1 MRTDKIIDAIG
12 AIDEKFVED
21 AHRPQIK
28 IKQNRRIKPLAVAAA
43 AVLCAAVPLPLMTAL
58 GSDTAYNLLYIAS
71 PVVAQGFKPVQEV
84 CVDSG
89 IRMEL
94 ISAEIEGDSAKF
106 FIAMTDIGGVGL
118 DETTDLYDSDWL
130 KFRKDCTGHTSFSD
144 FDPETKTAYFVTE
157 MKTMDGSDFPKG
169 KTTFGVRELI
179 FGKESDQFVFD
190 EIDLSDIPTVT
201 ETVSIDWFSGRS
213 GGRDVGIP
221 SDEYLGSLRY
231 LPEGRIS
238 LASPYD
244 GISLTGLGY
253 IDGDLHIQT
262 RYSDVFRHDNHGS
275 CYLIGENGEKSDLI
289 DLDPDSIFVTYWAE
303 GSNGSPAEGENDD
316 INEFVFHMDSDE
328 LSKYKLGGEFFHSNG
343 YVKGDWEV
351 TFKLK

>member
-1 MRTDKIIDAIG
+1 MKTDKIIDAIG

-28 IKQNRRIKPLAVAAA
+28 IRRNRRIKPLTVAAA

-58 GSDTAYNLLYIAS
+58 GSDMAYNFLYMAS
-71 PVVAQGFKPVQEV
+71 PAVAQGFKPVQEV
-84 CVDSG
+84 CVDNG
-89 IRMEL
+89 IRMEV
-94 ISAEIEGDSAKF
+94 ISGEIEGGSAKF
-106 FIAMTDIGGVGL
+106 YIALTDVDGVGL
-118 DETTDLYDSDWL
+118 DETTDLYDSYRL
-130 KFRKDCTGHTSFSD
+130 RYSKDCTGHTSFSD

-157 MKTMDGSDFPKG
+157 METMDGSDFPKG

-179 FGKESDQFVFD
+179 FGKESDHFVFD
-190 EIDLSDIPTVT
+190 DIDLADIPTAT
-201 ETVSIDWFSGRS
+201 ETVSLDWFSGRS

-231 LPEGRIS
+231 LPEGKVS

-262 RYSDVFRHDNHGS
+262 RYSDVFRHDNHGFY
-275 CYLIGENGEKSDLI
+275 YLIGENGEKTELF
-289 DLDPDSIFVTYWAE
+289 DLDTNSVFVSYWAE
-303 GSNGSPAEGENDD
+303 GSHGCPADGENDN
-316 INEFVFHMDSDE
+316 INEHVFHMDSDE

-343 YVKGDWEV
+343 YVSGDWEV